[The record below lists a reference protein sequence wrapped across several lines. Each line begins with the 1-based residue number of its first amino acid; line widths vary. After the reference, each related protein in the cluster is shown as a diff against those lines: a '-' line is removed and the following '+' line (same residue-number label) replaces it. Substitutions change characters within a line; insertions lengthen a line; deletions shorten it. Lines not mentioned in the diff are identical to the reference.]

1 MSAARRSL
9 LLSYQALRRYGLN
22 DSHSGNASVRDGDT
36 VWITPTGA
44 PADGLAEE
52 ALIECRLPDT
62 IGEGASLDAR
72 LHMAVYRAV
81 PEAGAVLHAHSPHTI
96 ALTLDCESF
105 RPLDEEG
112 KLYFPEVPLVSLD
125 GGNYW
130 ERHRSEA
137 PERVSEAL
145 AEHRVCVL
153 RGHGVYAR
161 GASLDQAY
169 QRLCA
174 LEHSAKIAWL
184 ARPLTTRPS
193 RSRP

>member
-9 LLSYQALRRYGLN
+9 QLYYQALRRYGLN

-36 VWITPTGA
+36 VWVTPSGA

-52 ALIECRLPDT
+52 ALVECRLPDS

-72 LHMAVYRAV
+72 LHLAVYRAA

-96 ALTLDCESF
+96 AVTLGGEAF
-105 RPLDEEG
+105 RPLDQEG
-112 KLYFPEVPLVSLD
+112 RLYFPSVPLVTLD
-125 GGNYW
+125 AGDYW
-130 ERHRSEA
+130 QRHREEA
-137 PERVSEAL
+137 PERVSTVL
-145 AEHRVCVL
+145 AEHQVCVL

-161 GASLDQAY
+161 GDSLDRAY
-169 QRLCA
+169 QWLCA

-184 ARPLTTRPS
+184 AKHWEGEGGRR
-193 RSRP
+193 